1 MFEEPRA
8 RFLNQ
13 AQRLID
19 RRGRGNYAE
28 AATYL
33 RKIRNLYENLGKQ
46 DDWQIQITSLRQ
58 ENRALRALQDE
69 LIKAGL

>member
-1 MFEEPRA
+1 
-8 RFLNQ
+8 
-13 AQRLID
+13 
-19 RRGRGNYAE
+19 
-28 AATYL
+28 L